1 MQNMYVWIIQIRI
14 MSSVWSVTHAS
25 FIIILTCICK
35 NYVRR
40 CMQCLIVAC
49 AQSGFMESMC
59 TVKNEMPFTREIADQ
74 STFIGAC
81 CNTDGH

>member
-1 MQNMYVWIIQIRI
+1 MYVG
-14 MSSVWSVTHAS
+14 A
-25 FIIILTCICK
+25 C
-35 NYVRR
+35 N
-40 CMQCLIVAC
+40 VAC

-81 CNTDGH
+81 CNTDGHFNFNRTC